1 MARRIAA
8 ILYFVPGLGIA
19 ISTLLILAYLDRR
32 GELPM
37 TPFGWRLM
45 GSTVPGMGAERLTL
59 LGRALAWVLIVVSAV
74 DVATG
79 RWLWQD
85 RHRGRILGLATT
97 PVSFC
102 LGLLFQ
108 VPFLIVVP
116 PLRAGLVIV
125 DSRRSSNPDF
135 R

>member
-8 ILYFVPGLGIA
+8 ILYFVPGLGFV
-19 ISTLLILAYLDRR
+19 ISTLLILAYQGQR

-37 TPFGWRLM
+37 SPFGWRWM
-45 GSTVPGMGAERLTL
+45 GGTVPGMGEDRLTPV
-59 LGRALAWVLIVVSAV
+59 GIALAWLLIGVAAV
-74 DVATG
+74 DAAAG

-85 RHRGRILGLATT
+85 RRLGRVVGLATT
-97 PVSFC
+97 PISFG

-116 PLRAGLVIV
+116 PLRAALVII
-125 DSRRSSNPDF
+125 DSRRQSSEP
-135 R
+135 

>member
-8 ILYFVPGLGIA
+8 ILYFVPGLGVA
-19 ISTLLILAYLDRR
+19 ISTLAILAYQDRR

-45 GSTVPGMGAERLTL
+45 GSTVPGMGADQLTPM
-59 LGRALAWVLIVVSAV
+59 GTALAWLLIGVSAV
-74 DVATG
+74 DAVSG

-85 RHRGRILGLATT
+85 RRRGRVLGLATT
-97 PVSFC
+97 PVNVG

-108 VPFLIVVP
+108 VPFLLVVP

-125 DSRRSSNPDF
+125 GSRRRSSEP
-135 R
+135 